1 MAALRLFRV
10 GTWEVTRFELRGKCE
25 FCGSPI
31 KHSCHSMDEAH
42 LLIGSTVCNECL
54 AAGRIPS
61 PIIQPLFPKIY
72 LEIKDDKD

>member
-1 MAALRLFRV
+1 
-10 GTWEVTRFELRGKCE
+10 
-25 FCGSPI
+25 
-31 KHSCHSMDEAH
+31 MDEAH